1 MKSLLIVLLAIL
13 FMGCKHHPV
22 NNAAVKMIQV
32 VVYRNEVDSVTF
44 NYTDSKK
51 IKRIVNAINHSKRQ
65 KLHFDMDC
73 SLHLV
78 YPDSTVTVLANGTS
92 ISCNGVTYQMT
103 DSMNELIN

>member
-1 MKSLLIVLLAIL
+1 
-13 FMGCKHHPV
+13 MGCKHHLV
-22 NNAAVKMIQV
+22 NNPAVKMIQV
-32 VVYRNEVDSVTF
+32 VVYRTEADSVTF
-44 NYTDSKK
+44 NYTDTKK

-65 KLHFDMDC
+65 QLHFDMDY

-92 ISCNGVTYQMT
+92 ISCNGVTYQMN